1 MYTVNCFKQSKQ
13 IEKFYD
19 LYHKLYLDIWGN
31 YDNLAIHM
39 GYYDSSIK
47 SHEESLLRLNEIVF
61 DIAKIRQ
68 NDLVLD
74 AGCGV
79 GGSSIWLAKLKGCQV
94 IGISLAKKEIKLAR
108 KFSKQNKVNN
118 FVRFE
123 AMNMINTNF
132 PHNFFDV
139 IIAIESTCYII
150 NKLFFL
156 REASRI
162 LKRGERLIIADY
174 FFNNLYSLKERY
186 YMNCINKESSINL
199 CSFEDFENLMKLS
212 GFGDIKQ
219 YNISSNIRESY
230 EKGITK
236 LSKLT
241 ETVTD
246 PLLKKEILEEKKRNS
261 LELFCLNKK
270 ILQYGIVSAIK
281 I

>member
-1 MYTVNCFKQSKQ
+1 
-13 IEKFYD
+13 
-19 LYHKLYLDIWGN
+19 
-31 YDNLAIHM
+31 M
-39 GYYDSSIK
+39 GYYDTSIK
-47 SHEESLLRLNEIVF
+47 SHEESLLRLNEVIF

-79 GGSSIWLAKLKGCQV
+79 GGSSIWLAKLKGCKV

-108 KFSKQNKVNN
+108 KFSKQNKVDNII
-118 FVRFE
+118 RFE

-132 PHNFFDV
+132 PDNFFNV

-162 LKRGERLIIADY
+162 LKQGERLIISDY
-174 FFNNLYSLKERY
+174 FFNKSYSLTEKY

-199 CSFEDFENLMKLS
+199 CSFENFESLMKLS
-212 GFGDIKQ
+212 GFGNIKQ

-230 EKGITK
+230 EKGIIK
-236 LSKLT
+236 LSKLI

-261 LELFCLNKK
+261 LELFCLNRK

>member
-1 MYTVNCFKQSKQ
+1 MYTVNCFKKNKQ
-13 IEKFYD
+13 IERFYD
-19 LYHKLYLDIWGN
+19 LYHKFYLDIWGN

-39 GYYDSSIK
+39 GYYDDSIK

-61 DIAKIRQ
+61 EKAKIEE

-79 GGSSIWLAKLKGCQV
+79 GGSSIWLAKLKGCKV

-132 PHNFFDV
+132 PDNFFDV

-150 NKLFFL
+150 NKLFFF

-162 LKRGERLIIADY
+162 LKQGERLIIADY
-174 FFNNLYSLKERY
+174 FFNNLPSLKEKY
-186 YMNCINKESSINL
+186 YMDCINKESSINL
-199 CSFEDFENLMKLS
+199 CSFEDFKNFMRLS
-212 GFGDIKQ
+212 GFEAIHQ
-219 YNISSNIRESY
+219 YNISSNIKGSY
-230 EKGITK
+230 EKGIIK
-236 LSKLT
+236 LSKLI
-241 ETVTD
+241 ETVPD
-246 PLLKKEILEEKKRNS
+246 SLLKKAILEEKKRNL
-261 LELFCLNKK
+261 LELFCLNRK

>member
-1 MYTVNCFKQSKQ
+1 MYTINCFEQNKQ

-31 YDNLAIHM
+31 YDNLALHM
-39 GYYDSSIK
+39 GYYDTSIK
-47 SHEESLLRLNEIVF
+47 SHEESLLRLNEIIF
-61 DIAKIRQ
+61 DMAKIRQ

-79 GGSSIWLAKLKGCQV
+79 GGSSIWLAKLKGCKV

-108 KFSKQNKVNN
+108 KFAKQNKVDNII
-118 FVRFE
+118 RFE
-123 AMNMINTNF
+123 AMNMIKTNF
-132 PHNFFDV
+132 SDNFFNV

-156 REASRI
+156 KEASRI
-162 LKRGERLIIADY
+162 LKQGERLIISDY
-174 FFNNLYSLKERY
+174 FFNKSYSLTEKY

-199 CSFEDFENLMKLS
+199 CSFEEFENLMKLS

-219 YNISSNIRESY
+219 YNISSNIKESY
-230 EKGITK
+230 EKGIIK
-236 LSKLT
+236 LSKLI

-261 LELFCLNKK
+261 LELFCLNRK
-270 ILQYGIVSAIK
+270 ILHYGIVSAIK

>member
-1 MYTVNCFKQSKQ
+1 MYTINCFEQNKQ

-31 YDNLAIHM
+31 YDNLALHM
-39 GYYDSSIK
+39 GYYDTSIK
-47 SHEESLLRLNEIVF
+47 SHEESLLRLNEIIF
-61 DIAKIRQ
+61 DMAKIRQ

-79 GGSSIWLAKLKGCQV
+79 GGSSIWLAKLKGCKV

-108 KFSKQNKVNN
+108 KFAKQNKVDNII
-118 FVRFE
+118 RFE
-123 AMNMINTNF
+123 AMNMIKTNF
-132 PHNFFDV
+132 SDNFFNV

-156 REASRI
+156 KEASRI
-162 LKRGERLIIADY
+162 LKQGERLIISDY
-174 FFNNLYSLKERY
+174 FFNKSYSLTEKY

-199 CSFEDFENLMKLS
+199 CSFEEFENLMKLS

-219 YNISSNIRESY
+219 YNISSNIKESY
-230 EKGITK
+230 EKGIIK
-236 LSKLT
+236 LSKLI

>member
-1 MYTVNCFKQSKQ
+1 MYTINCFEQNKQ

-31 YDNLAIHM
+31 YDNLALHM
-39 GYYDSSIK
+39 GYYDTSIK
-47 SHEESLLRLNEIVF
+47 SHEESLLRLNEIIF
-61 DIAKIRQ
+61 DMAKIRQ

-79 GGSSIWLAKLKGCQV
+79 GGSSIWLAKLKGCKV

-108 KFSKQNKVNN
+108 KFAKQNKVDNII
-118 FVRFE
+118 RFE
-123 AMNMINTNF
+123 AMNMIKTNF
-132 PHNFFDV
+132 SDNFFNV

-156 REASRI
+156 KEASRI
-162 LKRGERLIIADY
+162 LKQGERLIISDY
-174 FFNNLYSLKERY
+174 FFNKSYSLTEKY

-199 CSFEDFENLMKLS
+199 CSFEEFENLMKLS

-219 YNISSNIRESY
+219 YNISSNIKESY
-230 EKGITK
+230 EKGIIK
-236 LSKLT
+236 LSKLI

-261 LELFCLNKK
+261 LELFCLNRK

>member
-1 MYTVNCFKQSKQ
+1 LYTINCFEQNKQ

-31 YDNLAIHM
+31 YDNLALHM
-39 GYYDSSIK
+39 GYYDTSIK
-47 SHEESLLRLNEIVF
+47 SHEESLLRLNEIIF
-61 DIAKIRQ
+61 DMAKIRQ

-79 GGSSIWLAKLKGCQV
+79 GGSSIWLAKIKGCKV

-108 KFSKQNKVNN
+108 KFAKQNKVDNII
-118 FVRFE
+118 RFE
-123 AMNMINTNF
+123 AMDMIKTNF
-132 PHNFFDV
+132 SDNFFNV

-156 REASRI
+156 KEASRI
-162 LKRGERLIIADY
+162 LKQGERLIISDY
-174 FFNNLYSLKERY
+174 FFNKSYSLTEKY

-199 CSFEDFENLMKLS
+199 CSFEEFENLMKLS

-219 YNISSNIRESY
+219 YNISSNIKESY
-230 EKGITK
+230 EKGIIK
-236 LSKLT
+236 LSKLI
-241 ETVTD
+241 ETVKD

-261 LELFCLNKK
+261 LELFCLNRK

>member
-1 MYTVNCFKQSKQ
+1 MYTINCFEQNKQ

-31 YDNLAIHM
+31 YDNLALHM
-39 GYYDSSIK
+39 GYYDPSIK
-47 SHEESLLRLNEIVF
+47 SHEESLLRLNEIIF
-61 DIAKIRQ
+61 DMAKIRQ

-79 GGSSIWLAKLKGCQV
+79 GGSSIWLAKLKGCKV

-108 KFSKQNKVNN
+108 KFAKQNKVDNII
-118 FVRFE
+118 RFE
-123 AMNMINTNF
+123 AMNMIKTNF
-132 PHNFFDV
+132 SDNFFNV

-156 REASRI
+156 KEASRI
-162 LKRGERLIIADY
+162 LKQGERLIISDY
-174 FFNNLYSLKERY
+174 FFNKSYSLTEKY

-199 CSFEDFENLMKLS
+199 CSFEEFENLMKLS

-219 YNISSNIRESY
+219 YNISSNIKESY
-230 EKGITK
+230 EKGIIK
-236 LSKLT
+236 LSKLI

-261 LELFCLNKK
+261 LELFCLNRK
-270 ILQYGIVSAIK
+270 ILHYGIVSAIK